1 MQELTMGIVRVVNAI
16 VTLHIQATPVIA
28 LYQLTIAETIMG

>member
-1 MQELTMGIVRVVNAI
+1 MGIVRVVNAI

-28 LYQLTIAETIMG
+28 LYQPTIAETITG